1 MVFNML
7 YYFLFNLKKFFSYF
21 LIKKIYKNPN
31 KNFQI
36 LEKYIKKIR

>member
-21 LIKKIYKNPN
+21 LIKKIYKN
-31 KNFQI
+31 FQI